1 MSRKLPV
8 TLIFYRRP
16 EQLRL
21 VLEAVRAYRPD
32 TIFAVSDGA
41 KAGDSLGQDRVRG
54 CRALVQQVVDWPCQV
69 ERIFAE
75 TNLGLRG
82 RVESGLNEVFQ
93 KTDFSVIL
101 EEDCVPLPE
110 FFPFVEEV
118 RSRWE
123 TEEQVGAISGNSF
136 LPANLQPTHSYFFSR
151 YPHIWGWATWAR
163 CWRKHNSGDT
173 VWPVKGG
180 LGSLWPDMDKREKD
194 YWERIFNRVYR
205 HELETWDY
213 RWLFSFW
220 RNHWLAVT
228 PRENL
233 VQNTGFGEGAT
244 NTRDR
249 SVDPGVE
256 RTGRMSFALS
266 HPDEIRRDEAADQAV
281 FRNHYLRM
289 EGRLSFWPRLIR
301 SLGKRLLR

>member
-1 MSRKLPV
+1 M
-8 TLIFYRRP
+8 
-16 EQLRL
+16 
-21 VLEAVRAYRPD
+21 A
-32 TIFAVSDGA
+32 
-41 KAGDSLGQDRVRG
+41 
-54 CRALVQQVVDWPCQV
+54 
-69 ERIFAE
+69 
-75 TNLGLRG
+75 
-82 RVESGLNEVFQ
+82 
-93 KTDFSVIL
+93 

-213 RWLFSFW
+213 RWLLSFW

-256 RTGRMSFALS
+256 RTGRMSFPLS

-281 FRNHYLRM
+281 FRNHYLNRVALRPRPFAGSGQGVQL
-289 EGRLSFWPRLIR
+289 EEPGSGLTSDGCRKWRDRFRVGGAEVRDRGSPAQKFFSGLRNLLCECVEAFLVSIQGCVGVGGTYTKRFGGRH
-301 SLGKRLLR
+301 GG